1 MNTKDQLRNP
11 NILRQMAQA
20 IHGLEVSKVDEKNR
34 MEKRCLRV
42 LCDVKSD
49 RKSGRKADLQLQW
62 SKAPYKDWRPR
73 SSCDLAQVP
82 PLLSLG
88 LDGVLE
94 RKSFF

>member
-1 MNTKDQLRNP
+1 
-11 NILRQMAQA
+11 MAQA

-82 PLLSLG
+82 PDLFLG
-88 LDGVLE
+88 LHGVLE
-94 RKSFF
+94 RKSSFF